1 MFKKILVFGLMLCL
15 LCLTACNDVAPSSEN
30 LSVSEEQSTVES
42 GASEEQKTESER
54 TEQEDKDD
62 DEEKEEE
69 EDKATSSK
77 KSSSKKISSKDVNSD
92 NDETFSKEESSVKES
107 SSKKQ
112 TSSKKSSSKKQ
123 TSSKKTSSI
132 SNDDDFW
139 DPEITSKVESA
150 VISSE
155 LSSSSESSNLKED
168 DEEDIGYEM
177 NETKKKY
184 SKYIDYRSALP
195 YTYKKLTEKKE
206 LNIIYYGGSVTVGG
220 SNAKSWRKLVGQ
232 WFEENFPD
240 AKINNMS
247 RAIGATGSRFGL
259 YRLSRDV
266 LPYKPD
272 LIFIE
277 FAINDYYHPEDSTSA
292 AMMMETMIR
301 EIKTAYPECEIVT
314 LLTTEKVHG
323 SISYNNMLYSQAQS
337 HDEVSE
343 YYNIPTVRIG
353 CAAVNRMGENYRERW
368 NLFFEDVVH
377 PNVNGHKYYY
387 DCIEEFLINS
397 LKNTEYKASAY
408 GKKELPNIKGFEL
421 FDGNRTYV
429 EITPEILAQSEKLG
443 GHGFKIAEDKVYSN
457 SVPHGYIKSYEE
469 NAVFVFEF
477 VGTDFE
483 IAGGTKTEVEI
494 TVDGVKAELKDDT
507 MRNVS
512 IPQCVVNGLESG
524 KHKVEIKIPK
534 SYSAINAIMYRDA
547 SKATSFY

>member
-1 MFKKILVFGLMLCL
+1 MFKKILALVTVLCFML
-15 LCLTACNDVAPSSEN
+15 LTACEN
-30 LSVSEEQSTVES
+30 
-42 GASEEQKTESER
+42 A
-54 TEQEDKDD
+54 
-62 DEEKEEE
+62 
-69 EDKATSSK
+69 ATSS
-77 KSSSKKISSKDVNSD
+77 D
-92 NDETFSKEESSVKES
+92 NVSTTIAN
-107 SSKKQ
+107 
-112 TSSKKSSSKKQ
+112 TSSA
-123 TSSKKTSSI
+123 I
-132 SNDDDFW
+132 PVDDDFW
-139 DPEITSKVESA
+139 DPVITSKVESSA
-150 VISSE
+150 SIEQSS
-155 LSSSSESSNLKED
+155 LVSQTQTNNNES
-168 DEEDIGYEM
+168 EDIGYEM
-177 NETKKKY
+177 TATQKTYKD
-184 SKYIDYRSALP
+184 YIDYRSALP
-195 YTYKKLTEKKE
+195 FTYKKLNEKKE

-240 AKINNMS
+240 AKINNMC

-277 FAINDYYHPEDSTSA
+277 YAINDYYHPENSTDA

-323 SISYNNMLYSQAQS
+323 SVSYNNMLYSQAQS
-337 HDEVSE
+337 HDEISE

-353 CAAVNRMGENYRERW
+353 CAAVKRMGENYSDRW

-397 LKNTEYKASAY
+397 LKNTKYNASAY
-408 GKKELPNIKGFEL
+408 EKKELPDMNGFEL

-429 EITPEILAQSEKLG
+429 EITPEILAESERLG
-443 GHGFKIAEDKVYSN
+443 GHGFKMAEGETFTN
-457 SVPHGYIKSYEE
+457 SVPHGFIKSYEE

-477 VGTDFE
+477 EGTDFE
-483 IAGGTKTEVEI
+483 IAGGTKTKVEI
-494 TVDGVKAELKDDT
+494 TVDGVKAEIKDDT
-507 MRNVS
+507 VRNVS
-512 IPQCVVNGLESG
+512 LPQCVVSGLEPG
-524 KHKVEIKIPK
+524 KHRVEIKIPAAF
-534 SYSAINAIMYRDA
+534 SSINSVMYRDA